1 MARSAES
8 SLTAGEHWRE
18 QLAGWAIPEHIAA
31 AVTESPWAMPVGYF
45 ARRAQRYVDRPVGA
59 SYARAVA
66 ALDPPG
72 SVLDV
77 GAGAGA
83 ASLPLAART
92 TGLVA
97 VDTNADMLAA
107 LRAQAGVAVRTVQGR
122 WPDVAAGT
130 PVADVVVCHHVF
142 YNVPDLADFALAL
155 TAHARRRVVVELGER
170 HPLVVLNPLWT
181 VFHGLERPTGPTA
194 TDAVA
199 VLREAGI
206 DPREERWRRPPAPVA
221 EDEDLV
227 EMTRR
232 RLCLPPERRDE
243 VAEALRAQP
252 AGGGDDLVTLWWE
265 PQVRSRTTL

>member
-1 MARSAES
+1 VTAEQ
-8 SLTAGEHWRE
+8 HWRE
-18 QLAGWAIPEHIAA
+18 QLAAWAIPDHIAA
-31 AVTESPWAMPVGYF
+31 RATESPWAMPVGYF
-45 ARRAQRYVDRPVGA
+45 ARRAQRYVERPVGA
-59 SYARAVA
+59 SYARAVE

-83 ASLPLAART
+83 ASLPLAAAGAVT
-92 TGLVA
+92 DLVA
-97 VDTNADMLAA
+97 VDTNADMLEA
-107 LRAQAGVAVRTVQGR
+107 LRDRARVPVRTIEGR
-122 WPDVAAGT
+122 WPDVAGST

-181 VFHGLERPTGPTA
+181 LFHGLDRPTGPTA
-194 TDAVA
+194 ADAVA
-199 VLREAGI
+199 VLRDAGL
-206 DPREERWRRPPAPVA
+206 DPRREPWRRPPSPVTD
-221 EDEDLV
+221 DEDLV

-243 VAEALRAQP
+243 VAEALRAQQP
-252 AGGGDDLVTLWWE
+252 GGGLDLVTLWWE